1 MSMPYR
7 LVITT
12 CPNMEVAESLAD
24 IVVRERLAACVNIL
38 PAGRSVYEWQGK
50 VEHESEHVLLIKSR
64 LDRLAALETRLIEVH
79 PYELPELIAVPIE
92 DGLSSY
98 LSWIDSQLDNKA

>member
-1 MSMPYR
+1 MPYR

-12 CPNMEVAESLAD
+12 CPNIEVAESLAD
-24 IVVRERLAACVNIL
+24 ILVRERLAACVNIL
-38 PAGRSVYEWQGK
+38 PAGHSVYVWQGK

-64 LDRLAALETRLIEVH
+64 RDRLAALEIRLMEVH